1 MLSEGVVPRHVAII
15 MDGNGRWAEKRG
27 KPRVFGHRN
36 GVQSVRSAVQVAVDA
51 GIEVLTLYAFSS
63 ENWRR
68 PPKEVSTLMDLFM
81 MVLKREV
88 KRLNNN
94 NVQLRIIG
102 DVSHFSPALQK
113 KIADVQELT
122 AKNTGMVL
130 NVAANYGG
138 RWDIVQA
145 CRKLATKVAN
155 HEIKAE
161 DIDEQMMAEAS
172 CLGGLPDPDLMIRT
186 GGDCRISNFLIWQAA
201 YTELYFSDVLWP
213 DFSEAVF
220 KEALAV
226 FGARERRFGCTS
238 SQVRSGAVPLQTKE
252 VKAC

>member
-1 MLSEGVVPRHVAII
+1 MHSEGVVPRHVAII
-15 MDGNGRWAEKRG
+15 MDGNGRWAERRG

-36 GVQSVRSAVQVAVDA
+36 GVQSVRNAVQVAVDA

-88 KRLNNN
+88 KRLNKNQ
-94 NVQLRIIG
+94 VQLRIIG
-102 DVSHFSPALQK
+102 DISHFSAALQK
-113 KIADVQELT
+113 KVAEVQQMT
-122 AKNTGMVL
+122 SANSGMVL
-130 NVAANYGG
+130 NIAANYGG

-145 CRKLATKVAN
+145 CRTLAAKVAQN
-155 HEIKAE
+155 ELDVN
-161 DIDEQMMAEAS
+161 DIDEQAISDVSSLA
-172 CLGGLPDPDLMIRT
+172 GLPDPDLMIRT
-186 GGDCRISNFLIWQAA
+186 GGDCRISNFLIWHAA

-213 DFSEAVF
+213 DFTPAVF
-220 KEALAV
+220 QEALSVYA
-226 FGARERRFGCTS
+226 ARERRFGCTG
-238 SQVRSGAVPLQTKE
+238 SQIRNGVLKSPTKE